1 MSTKIQ
7 EKRWMDSV
15 CISSLP
21 HTPTVCLFSD
31 TKCPRRAILTSDVSH
46 GHTVSPQTPASQHQC
61 RRTHGLGGAGATG
74 ENVPGPEPQGTQSGG
89 KAAARMESTDPLG

>member
-7 EKRWMDSV
+7 EKRWMDSI
-15 CISSLP
+15 CNSSLP
-21 HTPTVCLFSD
+21 DTPTVHLFSD
-31 TKCPRRAILTSDVSH
+31 TKCPRRAILTSDVGH

-61 RRTHGLGGAGATG
+61 RWTHGLGGAGATG
-74 ENVPGPEPQGTQSGG
+74 VNVPGPEPRGTRHGG